1 MTRTLISSGSPFEK
15 QVGYSRA
22 VVQGDWCFVAGT
34 TCPDPATWQFPYSV
48 QDQTANALAIIGKA
62 LADGGFSFAD
72 VVKATYYIT
81 DPSYWDLIGPVL
93 GGVFGEVRPAATCV
107 VAGLIRSRSQVSA
120 FDNASPR
127 KGVTRNRWR
136 NLRDAAIARNTLVHP
151 SVSCL
156 FHLGAFFHRAF

>member
-34 TCPDPATWQFPYSV
+34 TGPDPETKQFPDTV
-48 QDQTANALAIIGKA
+48 QEQTANALAIIGKA

-107 VAGLIRSRSQVSA
+107 GAGVIR
-120 FDNASPR
+120 PEM
-127 KGVTRNRWR
+127 KIEIEVTA
-136 NLRDAAIARNTLVHP
+136 LRRGD
-151 SVSCL
+151 S
-156 FHLGAFFHRAF
+156 